1 MNFEELKINPWLC
14 QALKSISIT
23 KPTPIQKYCLP
34 EAFAGKDIIASAA
47 TGSGKT
53 IAFALPILQEL
64 GLDPFGVFALVI
76 SPTRE
81 LCFQIAEQFRLLGN
95 GIGLKVAVIVGGMD
109 MLQQAVELAKKPH
122 IVVCTPGRLH
132 DHINSSANAIHFKR
146 IKYLVL
152 DEADRL
158 LDDSFSANLKVI
170 LAQLPKNRQTFLL
183 SATMTDSIKA
193 LRFKPNVE
201 PFVYAVTE
209 KY

>member
-1 MNFEELKINPWLC
+1 MSFEGLKVKSWLC
-14 QALKSISIT
+14 EALKSISIT
-23 KPTPIQKYCLP
+23 KPTPIQEHCIPQAL
-34 EAFAGKDIIASAA
+34 EGKDIIASAA

-95 GIGLKVAVIVGGMD
+95 AIGLKVAVIVGGMD

-132 DHINSSANAIHFKR
+132 DHINSSSNAIHFKR

-158 LDDSFSANLKVI
+158 LDDSFSENLKAI
-170 LAQLPKNRQTFLL
+170 FAQLPKKKQTFLL
-183 SATMTDSIKA
+183 SATMTSSIKA
-193 LRFKPNVE
+193 LRFRPESE
-201 PFVYAVTE
+201 PFVYSVTE
-209 KY
+209 K